1 MEKFTKK
8 KKKSVSNKHQAYKVK
23 RMKNK
28 VEVSPATSLEY
39 TREYKLGVMSAVF
52 LSIVIYF
59 LIQGQKKLIQK
70 TDESKVKPNLK
81 ASIDEGINGEERIQ
95 RTYKD
100 FSVIDSIPHDPKS
113 FTQGLFYHDGYIYEG
128 TGLNGQSNIFKIDPK
143 SGEVLKQLSKPLSQE
158 LFGEGIAY
166 FDGKILQLTWK
177 NKMGFVYNS
186 TTLEMMPDDSM
197 PFPSKF
203 QFSTTTGEGWGV
215 TYDSDRNEF
224 IVSDGSHILHF
235 WDADTLQEK
244 RRKKV
249 YWKIGADKRYVKLL
263 NELEYLNGMVLA
275 NIWYEDVIAS
285 INPETGEIEQVLDF
299 RELWP
304 ISQRTNLTHKV
315 DCFNGISSTDV
326 DGELFV
332 TGKWWPKIYRVKLHS
347 FRFSLI

>member
-1 MEKFTKK
+1 
-8 KKKSVSNKHQAYKVK
+8 
-23 RMKNK
+23 
-28 VEVSPATSLEY
+28 
-39 TREYKLGVMSAVF
+39 
-52 LSIVIYF
+52 
-59 LIQGQKKLIQK
+59 
-70 TDESKVKPNLK
+70 
-81 ASIDEGINGEERIQ
+81 
-95 RTYKD
+95 
-100 FSVIDSIPHDPKS
+100 
-113 FTQGLFYHDGYIYEG
+113 
-128 TGLNGQSNIFKIDPK
+128 
-143 SGEVLKQLSKPLSQE
+143 
-158 LFGEGIAY
+158 
-166 FDGKILQLTWK
+166 
-177 NKMGFVYNS
+177 MGFVYNA

-235 WDADTLQEK
+235 CKYTEDENCCQPCTGLPYFQILSYKGDADTLQEK

-304 ISQRTNLTHKV
+304 ISQRTNLTHEV

-332 TGKWWPKIYRVKLHS
+332 TGKWWPKIYRVKLHN